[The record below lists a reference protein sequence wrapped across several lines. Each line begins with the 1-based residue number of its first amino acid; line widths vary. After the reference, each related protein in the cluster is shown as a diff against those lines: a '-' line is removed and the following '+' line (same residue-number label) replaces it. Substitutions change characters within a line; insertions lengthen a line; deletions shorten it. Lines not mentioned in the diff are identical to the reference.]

1 MDGSFPATIR
11 FSPRGGNVIVDA
23 VESSGHSGRQFSLDR
38 MSQTSPRKLG
48 PVLATMFVTGNMVG
62 SGLFL
67 LPATLGVLGG
77 ISVFTWIF
85 ATIGALVIAGVF
97 ARLGVIAPW
106 AGGPY
111 AYARAT
117 LGRYIGFQ
125 TNYIYWISCWVGN
138 VGIAL
143 AVTGYL
149 TELLP
154 VLKPPLLSAGTTSAV
169 IWIMVGANIIGPR
182 IVGAIEAAAMV
193 VGLAPILAIGIFG
206 WFYFDPAIFAASW
219 NVSGQSA
226 WLAVPKSLVL
236 VFWAFTGLESAAVA
250 VEVVE
255 NPKRNLPRAAIGG
268 VALAALIYMVSCTVL
283 MGIVPA
289 RDLAASSAPF
299 AIVAREIFGPA
310 AATLLIF
317 TTILKASGTHGGWTL
332 VSAATAKAA
341 AEGGSFPRLFARVDR
356 RGIPVPSLIALGFL
370 MTAAAFATT
379 SPTVGQQFSK
389 LIDVSVVFSLTIY
402 FFSAVA
408 LIRLRPRGAP
418 HAVRDWTMALFAAV
432 FSVWVIVASDT
443 QLLLIAVAVMA
454 TSLPLYP
461 FFKGRAGTVP
471 SVVGQEA

>member
-1 MDGSFPATIR
+1 MP
-11 FSPRGGNVIVDA
+11 
-23 VESSGHSGRQFSLDR
+23 
-38 MSQTSPRKLG
+38 QTTPRKLG

-67 LPATLGVLGG
+67 LPATLGALGG

-85 ATIGALVIAGVF
+85 ATAGALVIAGVF
-97 ARLGVIAPW
+97 ARLGVLAPW

-117 LGRYIGFQ
+117 LGRFAGFQ
-125 TNYIYWISCWVGN
+125 VNYIYWISCWIGN

-154 VLKPPLLSAGTTSAV
+154 FLKPPLASATTTSAV

-182 IVGAIEAAAMV
+182 IVGTIEAAAML
-193 VGLAPILAIGIFG
+193 VGLAPILAIGILG
-206 WFYFDPAIFAASW
+206 WAYFDPSVFAASW
-219 NVSGQSA
+219 NVSGQPT
-226 WLAVPKSLVL
+226 WVAVPRSMVL

-255 NPKRNLPRAAIGG
+255 NPKRNLPLAALAG
-268 VALAALIYMVSCTVL
+268 VALAAVIYVVSCTVL

-289 RDLAASSAPF
+289 KELAESSAPF
-299 AIVAREIFGPA
+299 AIVARRIFGPG

-341 AEGGSFPRLFARVDR
+341 AEDGAFPGLFAKIDR
-356 RGIPVPSLIALGFL
+356 RGIPTQSLLAHGVL
-370 MTAAAFATT
+370 MTAIAFATA
-379 SPTVGQQFSK
+379 SPTIGQQFGK
-389 LIDVSVVFSLTIY
+389 LIDMAVVYSMTTYLL
-402 FFSAVA
+402 SAIA
-408 LIRLRPRGAP
+408 LIRLRKAGEPK
-418 HAVRDWTMALFAAV
+418 VLRDRILAGIAAV
-432 FSVWVIVASDT
+432 FSVWVIVASDPV
-443 QLLLIAVAVMA
+443 LLAIAAVLA
-454 TSLPLYP
+454 VTGIPLYP
-461 FFKGRAGTVP
+461 FYKGRPDTTPV
-471 SVVGQEA
+471 VVGQEA